1 MNLVIPV
8 LIENCDLGL
17 NILEHRAVVRTHIMM
32 SFYKQLLKVLF
43 KVMPVRCKVSPFVL
57 CIL

>member
-1 MNLVIPV
+1 M
-8 LIENCDLGL
+8 ENCDLGL
-17 NILEHRAVVRTHIMM
+17 NILEHRRPVGAQIMM

-43 KVMPVRCKVSPFVL
+43 KSNTFRCEEVSLFVL